1 MEKQNT
7 KRRLKKAVKRFSDL
21 TAREICDKIAE
32 FVTANDNDSF
42 IEAKLAL
49 SDRIDSMSDEEIS
62 DVEDYSIEKRKNG
75 FREYNYAV
83 QIMVV
88 KYLNRVI
95 DEYNETHTKFGS

>member
-1 MEKQNT
+1 MKKRNT

-21 TAREICDKIAE
+21 TARKICDKIAE
-32 FVTANDNDSF
+32 FVSANDNDSF

-49 SDRIDSMSDEEIS
+49 SDRIDSMSDEKIS

-75 FREYNYAV
+75 FQEYNYVV

-95 DEYNETHTKFGS
+95 DEYNETHTKFGL